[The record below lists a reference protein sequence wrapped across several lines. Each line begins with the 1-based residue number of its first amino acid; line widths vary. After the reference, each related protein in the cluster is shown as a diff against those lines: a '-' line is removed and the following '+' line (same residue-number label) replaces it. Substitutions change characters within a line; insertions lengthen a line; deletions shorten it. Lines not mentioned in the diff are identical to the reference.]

1 MEKVQVSQLRQNLPL
16 FLKKVQEGKS
26 ITITSRGRD
35 LAKLVPLTEAR
46 EVSKKKLKNLRKTAD
61 VGDVLSSVEAGWDAI
76 K

>member
-1 MEKVQVSQLRQNLPL
+1 MEKVQVSQLRENLPL

-46 EVSKKKLKNLRKTAD
+46 EVSKKKLKNLRKTAN

>member
-1 MEKVQVSQLRQNLPL
+1 MEKVQVSQLRENLPL

>member
-46 EVSKKKLKNLRKTAD
+46 EVSKKKLKNLRKTAN